1 MTQVVAELRSTAYK
15 PRVAVLGSREQL
27 CVHEKVAKLPRLAVN
42 AACQNLN
49 NKHACSYKSN
59 LDGYQGAVEGVG
71 DAPSPIYDIE
81 DLVKV
86 GRRDNICPYYHSRDF
101 SEYADII
108 FLPYNYLLDTSI
120 RSTLNVRWEQSV
132 VVFDEAHNIEK
143 VASEAA
149 SFSLTSTEIA
159 TCIRELQQVLEYIQ
173 AHKSE
178 FESKAKEA
186 AGSGN
191 GAKGAGNGANGG
203 LSFGM
208 GSGVSDPPTLLGVTR
223 VLRAMF
229 EFERRVEQVPLTK
242 GAVGDSTSCALAGDW
257 MLRTLIECGF
267 EFAMVSNHIISE
279 YHHHHDMTDHC

>member
-1 MTQVVAELRSTAYK
+1 MAELRSTAYK
-15 PRVAVLGSREQL
+15 PRTAVLGSREQL

-59 LDGYQGAVEGVG
+59 LDGYQGAIEGVG

-81 DLVKV
+81 ELVKV
-86 GRRDNICPYYHSRDF
+86 GRRDNICPYYYSRDV

-132 VVFDEAHNIEK
+132 VIFDEAHNIEK
-143 VASEAA
+143 VASDAA
-149 SFSLTSTEIA
+149 SFSLSSTEVA

-178 FESKAKEA
+178 F
-186 AGSGN
+186 
-191 GAKGAGNGANGG
+191 
-203 LSFGM
+203 
-208 GSGVSDPPTLLGVTR
+208 
-223 VLRAMF
+223 
-229 EFERRVEQVPLTK
+229 
-242 GAVGDSTSCALAGDW
+242 
-257 MLRTLIECGF
+257 
-267 EFAMVSNHIISE
+267 
-279 YHHHHDMTDHC
+279 

>member
-1 MTQVVAELRSTAYK
+1 MVAELRTTAYRPK
-15 PRVAVLGSREQL
+15 VAVLGSREQL
-27 CVHEKVAKLPRLAVN
+27 CVHDKISKLPRLAVN
-42 AACQNLN
+42 SACQNLN

-59 LDGYQGAVEGVG
+59 LEGYQGAVEGAG
-71 DAPSPIYDIE
+71 DSPSPIYDIE

-86 GRRDNICPYYHSRDF
+86 GRRDNICPYYYSRDF

-143 VASEAA
+143 VASDAA
-149 SFSLTSTEIA
+149 SFSMSSSEIA

-173 AHKSE
+173 AHKGE
-178 FESKAKEA
+178 LDSKAKDA
-186 AGSGN
+186 SSA
-191 GAKGAGNGANGG
+191 GAG
-203 LSFGM
+203 LPFSS

-242 GAVGDSTSCALAGDW
+242 GAVGDSTSCALTGDW
-257 MLRTLIECGF
+257 MLKTLIESGF
-267 EFAMVSNHIISE
+267 EFAMVRFTFTASSTKYNFLRVFV
-279 YHHHHDMTDHC
+279 TDI